1 MPQEVDVKTVTLA
14 ASGSACMIVGMFIM
28 VHHKLNMQGRID
40 WLEAPQVLAPLCIT
54 VGTILLFLTLF
65 MWLLVNIS

>member
-1 MPQEVDVKTVTLA
+1 
-14 ASGSACMIVGMFIM
+14 MIVGMFIM